1 MNNKKIKVIIDTDPG
16 VDDSACLIYALF
28 DENIDIKLIT
38 SVTGNVKIET
48 GTRNVLHILDLF
60 GKDYPVAKGSDHA
73 MYRISPTAE
82 HIHQKEGMGGY
93 NPPRIVNHNL
103 LDEDAADAM
112 YRVLNEGDGDIIPI
126 LLGPHTNMGTLLVRH
141 PEIVKKIPR
150 IIFMGGAPF
159 GMDGK
164 PNYISFNA
172 SSDPEALKLT
182 LDTKLPLAMV
192 PSNIGRNKAY
202 LTEEY
207 VYKMKDANE
216 TGRLFFEMYS
226 KYWEPGYPDKRIAT
240 NDSCALFYLIYPE
253 LFKTEK
259 VDISVD
265 VKDYPGKTIATPNP
279 DGQVDLVIDVDREKF
294 LKLLDEKLEKFNEI
308 KLNKN

>member
-1 MNNKKIKVIIDTDPG
+1 MDKKYKIILDTDPG

-38 SVTGNVKIET
+38 SVVGNVKIET
-48 GTRNVLHILDLF
+48 GTRNILHLLDIF
-60 GKDYPVAKGSDHA
+60 GKDIPVAKGSDHA

-82 HIHQKEGMGGY
+82 NIHQIEGMGGY
-93 NPPRIVNHNL
+93 TPSNVVHHKL
-103 LDEDAADAM
+103 LQEDAADAM
-112 YRVLNEGDGDIIPI
+112 YRVLNEGDGDIIPV

-141 PEIVKKIPR
+141 PEIVKKIPK

-159 GMDGK
+159 GMDGN

-182 LDTKLPLAMV
+182 LDTKLPIVMV

-207 VYKMKDANE
+207 VYKMKDINE
-216 TGRLFFEMYS
+216 TGHLFFEMYS
-226 KYWEPGYPDKRIAT
+226 KYWEPGYADKRIAT
-240 NDSCALFYLIYPE
+240 NDSCALFYIVHPE

-259 VDISVD
+259 VDISID
-265 VKDYPGKTIATPNP
+265 VEDNPGKTHAALNPN
-279 DGQVDLVIDVDREKF
+279 GQVDLVVDVDREKF
-294 LKLLDEKLEKFNEI
+294 LKMLDERLEKFNTVKLI
-308 KLNKN
+308 KN